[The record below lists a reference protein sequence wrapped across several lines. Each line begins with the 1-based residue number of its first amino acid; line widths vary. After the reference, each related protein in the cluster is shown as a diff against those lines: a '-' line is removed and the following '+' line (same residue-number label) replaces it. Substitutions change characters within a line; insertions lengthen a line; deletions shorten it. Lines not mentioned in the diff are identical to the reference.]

1 MTLIFFWQHIACVTE
16 QAWYVF
22 GNLDNKKAFYDG
34 KINLNLEFQSLVAC
48 NQRECNERN

>member
-22 GNLDNKKAFYDG
+22 GNLDNKKAFCDG
-34 KINLNLEFQSLVAC
+34 KSQFEFRISKPSSM
-48 NQRECNERN
+48 